1 MDARPSWRPAASGLP
16 PALDCGQHGNM
27 RRQRCHNQVM
37 ERPEPSLA
45 AAALLTVSYRLAAPA
60 RIAAMLLGLA
70 AAAGALAIAEG
81 PGRSTTYAGR
91 SAAGAALTLCARL
104 ALMAAGLVI
113 CLGPRPRRTGDL
125 ALLAGFT
132 WFAPVWAAWQNGP
145 PLIPSLAMA
154 LGGFTFPLI
163 VHLVLAYPDGR
174 ASPAPARALIAAAY
188 VQALLA
194 VAVLAL
200 FRDPYLDPSCLANCN
215 VNIFLVRSLPSL
227 AHAAGIADRWFA
239 AAAAVAFIAICAAR
253 LAAGSRPARRRLIPV
268 AVPAIMFAAV
278 VAARAVALQRTTV
291 EDPFN
296 AALFAIFAVASA
308 AIVFLAAGLIS
319 GVVRARAERRA
330 IARIAVNLGEAP
342 DPGSLQSAL
351 AEALHDP
358 ELRIAYWLPGA
369 QRYVDASGEAVPE
382 PTAQS
387 GGTVT
392 RLMRSG
398 QTIAAITHS
407 GAASG
412 LESHLGPAIA
422 LGLENERLQAEL
434 LAQLGELRAS
444 RARIV
449 ETADAERRRLERD
462 LHDGAQ
468 QRLLALS
475 YDIRLSRA
483 SAEADSGTAAEM
495 ALATAME
502 QTGAAL
508 EELREL
514 AHGIY
519 PAVLAEAGV
528 APALATLAD
537 TAPLPVQILHADDR
551 RYPAPVEA
559 AAYFTVAEAVDDAI
573 RRGADR
579 AAVTVAH
586 EGGQLVVTVEDNG
599 TDRDAPMVTLA
610 DRVGAL
616 GGSLSIMETA

>member
-1 MDARPSWRPAASGLP
+1 
-16 PALDCGQHGNM
+16 
-27 RRQRCHNQVM
+27 M
-37 ERPEPSLA
+37 ERLEPPLA

-60 RIAAMLLGLA
+60 RIAAMLLGLG
-70 AAAGALAIAEG
+70 AAAGALAVAEG
-81 PGRSTTYAGR
+81 PGRSTTYAGS
-91 SAAGAALTLCARL
+91 SATGAALTMSAGL
-104 ALMAAGLVI
+104 ALIAAGLVI
-113 CLGPRPRRTGDL
+113 SLGPRPRRTGDL

-163 VHLVLAYPDGR
+163 VHLVLAYPGGR
-174 ASPAPARALIAAAY
+174 ASSAPARALIAAAY
-188 VQALLA
+188 AEALLA
-194 VAVLAL
+194 AAVLAL
-200 FRDPYLDPSCLANCN
+200 FRDPYLDPGCLANCN
-215 VNIFLVRSLPSL
+215 VNIFLVHPLPSL
-227 AHAAGIADRWFA
+227 AHAAGIADHWFTA
-239 AAAAVAFIAICAAR
+239 AAAAALIAVCAAR
-253 LAAGSRPARRRLIPV
+253 LVAGSRPARRRLMPV
-268 AVPAIMFAAV
+268 AVPAIMFAGA
-278 VAARAVALQRTTV
+278 VAARAIALQRTTV

-308 AIVFLAAGLIS
+308 AIIFLAAGLIL
-319 GVVRARAERRA
+319 GVARSRAERRA
-330 IARIAVNLGEAP
+330 IARIAANLGEAP
-342 DPGSLQSAL
+342 SPGSLQTAL

-369 QRYVDASGEAVPE
+369 RRYVDASGHAVPE
-382 PTAQS
+382 PAAKP

-398 QTIAAITHS
+398 RTVAAVTHAGS
-407 GAASG
+407 APG
-412 LESHLGPAIA
+412 LDSHIGPAIT

-434 LAQLGELRAS
+434 LAQLEELRAS

-449 ETADAERRRLERD
+449 ETADAERRGLERD

-475 YDIRLSRA
+475 YDIRLARA
-483 SAEADSGTAAEM
+483 SAEADGDTAAQM
-495 ALATAME
+495 TLAAAME
-502 QTGAAL
+502 ETGAAL

-519 PAVLAEAGV
+519 PAVLAEAGLG
-528 APALATLAD
+528 PALATLAD
-537 TAPLPVQILHADDR
+537 TAPLPVQILQADNR

-559 AAYFTVAEAVDDAI
+559 AAYFTVAEAIDDAA

-586 EGGQLVVTVEDNG
+586 EGGRLVVTVEDNG
-599 TDRDAPMVTLA
+599 TGRDSPMVTLT

-616 GGSLSIMETA
+616 GGSLYLKETVCRAEIPCALS

>member
-1 MDARPSWRPAASGLP
+1 MERLWPRLAVPARP
-16 PALDCGQHGNM
+16 ALA
-27 RRQRCHNQVM
+27 V
-37 ERPEPSLA
+37 PSH
-45 AAALLTVSYRLAAPA
+45 LAAPA
-60 RIAAMLLGLA
+60 RLAAGLAGLA
-70 AAAGALAIAEG
+70 AAAGALAVAEG

-91 SAAGAALTLCARL
+91 SAAGAALTMCAGL
-104 ALMAAGLVI
+104 ALIAAGLVI

-125 ALLAGFT
+125 ALLAGLT
-132 WFAPVWAAWQNGP
+132 WFAPVWAAWQGGP

-163 VHLVLAYPDGR
+163 AHLVLAYPGGR
-174 ASPAPARALIAAAY
+174 ASPAPARALIAASY
-188 VQALLA
+188 VEALLA
-194 VAVLAL
+194 AAVLAL
-200 FRDPYLDPSCLANCN
+200 VRDPYLDPGCLANCN
-215 VNIFLVRSLPSL
+215 VNVFLVGSLPSL

-475 YDIRLSRA
+475 YDIRLARA

-519 PAVLAEAGV
+519 PAVLAEAGL

-537 TAPLPVQILHADDR
+537 TAPLPVQILQADDR

-559 AAYFTVAEAVDDAI
+559 AAYFTVAEAVDDAA
-573 RRGADR
+573 RRGADH

-586 EGGQLVVTVEDNG
+586 EGGRLVVTVEDNG
-599 TDRDAPMVTLA
+599 TGRDAPMIALA

-616 GGSLSIMETA
+616 DGSLYLKQTGCRAEIPCASS

>member
-1 MDARPSWRPAASGLP
+1 MERLWPRLAVPARP
-16 PALDCGQHGNM
+16 ALA
-27 RRQRCHNQVM
+27 V
-37 ERPEPSLA
+37 PS
-45 AAALLTVSYRLAAPA
+45 RLAAPA
-60 RIAAMLLGLA
+60 RLAAGLAGLA
-70 AAAGALAIAEG
+70 AAAGALAVAEG

-91 SAAGAALTLCARL
+91 SAAGAALTMCAGL
-104 ALMAAGLVI
+104 ALIAAGLVI
-113 CLGPRPRRTGDL
+113 CLGPRPRRIGDL
-125 ALLAGFT
+125 AVLAGFT
-132 WFAPVWAAWQNGP
+132 WFAPVWAAWQGGP
-145 PLIPSLAMA
+145 PLVPSLAMA

-163 VHLVLAYPDGR
+163 VHLVLAYPGGR

-188 VQALLA
+188 VEALLA
-194 VAVLAL
+194 ATVLAL

-215 VNIFLVRSLPSL
+215 VNVYLVRSLPSL
-227 AHAAGIADRWFA
+227 AHAVEITDRWFA

-268 AVPAIMFAAV
+268 AVPAIMFAAA

-308 AIVFLAAGLIS
+308 AIVLLAAGLILGVARS
-319 GVVRARAERRA
+319 GAERRA

-342 DPGSLQSAL
+342 SPGSLQSAL
-351 AEALHDP
+351 AEVLHDP

-369 QRYVDASGEAVPE
+369 RRYVDASGHAVPE
-382 PTAQS
+382 PAATS

-398 QTIAAITHS
+398 RTVAAITHAGS
-407 GAASG
+407 APG
-412 LESHLGPAIA
+412 LDTHIGPAIA

-434 LAQLGELRAS
+434 LARLGQLRAS

-449 ETADAERRRLERD
+449 ETADAERRTLERD

-475 YDIRLSRA
+475 YDIRLARA
-483 SAEADSGTAAEM
+483 SAEADGDTAAQM
-495 ALATAME
+495 TLAAAME
-502 QTGAAL
+502 ETGAAL

-537 TAPLPVQILHADDR
+537 TAPLPVQILQADDR

-559 AAYFTVAEAVDDAI
+559 AAYFTVAEAVDDAA

-579 AAVTVAH
+579 AVVTVAP
-586 EGGQLVVTVEDNG
+586 EGGRLVVTVEDNG
-599 TDRDAPMVTLA
+599 TDRDAPMIALA

-616 GGSLSIMETA
+616 DGSLYLKQTACRAEIPCA

>member
-1 MDARPSWRPAASGLP
+1 MERLWPRLAVHARPALAVP
-16 PALDCGQHGNM
+16 P
-27 RRQRCHNQVM
+27 
-37 ERPEPSLA
+37 
-45 AAALLTVSYRLAAPA
+45 RLAAPA
-60 RIAAMLLGLA
+60 RLAAGLAGLA
-70 AAAGALAIAEG
+70 AAAGALAVAEG

-91 SAAGAALTLCARL
+91 SAAGAALTMCAGL
-104 ALMAAGLVI
+104 ALIAAGLVI
-113 CLGPRPRRTGDL
+113 CLDPRPRRTGGL
-125 ALLAGFT
+125 ALLAGLT
-132 WFAPVWAAWQNGP
+132 WFAPVWAAWQGGP
-145 PLIPSLAMA
+145 PLVPSLAMA

-163 VHLVLAYPDGR
+163 VHLVLAYPGGR

-188 VQALLA
+188 VEALLA
-194 VAVLAL
+194 ATVLAL

-215 VNIFLVRSLPSL
+215 VNVFLVRSLPSL
-227 AHAAGIADRWFA
+227 AHAVEIADRWFA
-239 AAAAVAFIAICAAR
+239 AAAAVAFITICAAR
-253 LAAGSRPARRRLIPV
+253 LVAGSRPARRRLLPV
-268 AVPAIMFAAV
+268 AVPAIMFAAE

-308 AIVFLAAGLIS
+308 AIVLLAAGLILGVARS
-319 GVVRARAERRA
+319 GAERRA

-342 DPGSLQSAL
+342 SPGSLQSAL
-351 AEALHDP
+351 AEVLHDP

-369 QRYVDASGEAVPE
+369 RRYVDASGHAVPE
-382 PTAQS
+382 PAATS
-387 GGTVT
+387 GGMVT

-398 QTIAAITHS
+398 RTVAAITHAGS
-407 GAASG
+407 APG
-412 LESHLGPAIA
+412 LDTHIGPAIA

-434 LAQLGELRAS
+434 LARLGELRAS

-475 YDIRLSRA
+475 YDIRLARA
-483 SAEADSGTAAEM
+483 SAEADGDTAAQM
-495 ALATAME
+495 TLAAATE
-502 QTGAAL
+502 ETGAAL

-537 TAPLPVQILHADDR
+537 TAPLPVQILQADDR

-559 AAYFTVAEAVDDAI
+559 AAYFTVTEAVDDAA

-579 AAVTVAH
+579 AVVTVAH
-586 EGGQLVVTVEDNG
+586 EGGRLVVTVEDNG
-599 TDRDAPMVTLA
+599 TDRDAPMIALA

-616 GGSLSIMETA
+616 DGSLSFKQTGCRAEIPCA

>member
-1 MDARPSWRPAASGLP
+1 MERLWPRLAVPARP
-16 PALDCGQHGNM
+16 ALA
-27 RRQRCHNQVM
+27 V
-37 ERPEPSLA
+37 PS
-45 AAALLTVSYRLAAPA
+45 RLAAPA
-60 RIAAMLLGLA
+60 RFAAGLAGLA
-70 AAAGALAIAEG
+70 AAAGALAVAEG
-81 PGRSTTYAGR
+81 PGRSTTYAGS
-91 SAAGAALTLCARL
+91 SAAGAVLAVCAGL
-104 ALMAAGLVI
+104 GLVAAGLVI
-113 CLGPRPRRTGDL
+113 CLGRRPRRTGDL

-145 PLIPSLAMA
+145 PLIPSLAA
-154 LGGFTFPLI
+154 VVGGFTFPLI
-163 VHLVLAYPDGR
+163 LHLVLSFPAGR
-174 ASPAPARALIAAAY
+174 ASSAPVRALIAVTYAE
-188 VQALLA
+188 ALLA
-194 VAVLAL
+194 AAVLAL
-200 FRDPYLDPSCLANCN
+200 FRDPYIDPGCLANCN
-215 VNIFLVRSLPSL
+215 VNIFLVHSLPSL
-227 AHAAGIADRWFA
+227 ARAAGIADRWFA
-239 AAAAVAFIAICAAR
+239 AAAAAGLIAICAAR
-253 LAAGSRPARRRLIPV
+253 LVAGSRPARRRLLPV
-268 AVPAIMFAAV
+268 AVPAIMFAGA

-308 AIVFLAAGLIS
+308 AIIFLAAGLILGVARS
-319 GVVRARAERRA
+319 GAERRA

-342 DPGSLQSAL
+342 APGSLQTAL
-351 AEALHDP
+351 AQALHDP

-369 QRYVDASGEAVPE
+369 QRYVDASGHAVPE
-382 PTAQS
+382 PAAKP

-392 RLMRSG
+392 RLMRNG
-398 QTIAAITHS
+398 RTVAAVSHA
-407 GAASG
+407 GAAPG
-412 LESHLGPAIA
+412 LDSHLGPAIT

-434 LAQLGELRAS
+434 LAQLEELRAS

-475 YDIRLSRA
+475 YDIRLARA
-483 SAEADSGTAAEM
+483 SAEADGDTAAQM
-495 ALATAME
+495 TLATATDE
-502 QTGAAL
+502 TGAAL

-519 PAVLAEAGV
+519 PAVLAEAGL

-537 TAPLPVQILHADDR
+537 TAPLPVQILQADNR

-559 AAYFTVAEAVDDAI
+559 AAYFTVAEAIDDAA

-586 EGGQLVVTVEDNG
+586 EDGQLVVTVEDNG
-599 TDRDAPMVTLA
+599 TGRDSPMVTLT

-616 GGSLSIMETA
+616 GGSLYLKQTACRAEIPCASS

>member
-1 MDARPSWRPAASGLP
+1 
-16 PALDCGQHGNM
+16 
-27 RRQRCHNQVM
+27 M
-37 ERPEPSLA
+37 EHPEPPLA
-45 AAALLTVSYRLAAPA
+45 AAALLTVSHRLAAPA
-60 RIAAMLLGLA
+60 RIAAMLLGLG
-70 AAAGALAIAEG
+70 AAAGALAVAEG
-81 PGRSTTYAGR
+81 PGRATTYAGS
-91 SAAGAALTLCARL
+91 SAAGGALTMCAGL
-104 ALMAAGLVI
+104 GLVAAGLVI
-113 CLGPRPRRTGDL
+113 CLGPRPRRIGDL

-145 PLIPSLAMA
+145 PLIPSLAMVV
-154 LGGFTFPLI
+154 GGFTFPLI
-163 VHLVLAYPDGR
+163 LHLVLAYPGGR
-174 ASPAPARALIAAAY
+174 AGSAPARVLIAAAY
-188 VQALLA
+188 VEALLA
-194 VAVLAL
+194 AAVLAL
-200 FRDPYLDPSCLANCN
+200 FRDPYLDPGCLANCN
-215 VNIFLVRSLPSL
+215 VNAFLVRSLPSL
-227 AHAAGIADRWFA
+227 ARAAGIADRWFTA
-239 AAAAVAFIAICAAR
+239 AAAAGLIAICTAR
-253 LAAGSRPARRRLIPV
+253 LVAGSRPARRRLLPV
-268 AVPAIMFAAV
+268 AVPAIMFAAA
-278 VAARAVALQRTTV
+278 VAARAIALLRTTV

-308 AIVFLAAGLIS
+308 AIILLAAGLIL
-319 GVVRARAERRA
+319 GVARSRAGRRA
-330 IARIAVNLGEAP
+330 IARIAVNLDEAP
-342 DPGSLQSAL
+342 APGSLQTAL

-369 QRYVDASGEAVPE
+369 RRYVDASGHAMSE
-382 PTAQS
+382 PAAKS

-392 RLMRSG
+392 RVTRSG
-398 QTIAAITHS
+398 RTVAAVSHAGS
-407 GAASG
+407 ASG
-412 LESHLGPAIA
+412 LESHIGPAIT

-434 LAQLGELRAS
+434 LAQLEELRAS

-449 ETADAERRRLERD
+449 ENADAERRRLERD

-475 YDIRLSRA
+475 YDIRLA
-483 SAEADSGTAAEM
+483 SASAAAGGDTAAQM
-495 ALATAME
+495 TLATAME
-502 QTGAAL
+502 ETGAAL

-519 PAVLAEAGV
+519 PAVLTEAGV

-537 TAPLPVQILHADDR
+537 TAPLPVQILRADER

-559 AAYFTVAEAVDDAI
+559 AAYFTVAEAVDDAA

-616 GGSLSIMETA
+616 GGSLSIMETACRAEIPCASS

>member
-1 MDARPSWRPAASGLP
+1 MERLWPRLAVPARP
-16 PALDCGQHGNM
+16 ALA
-27 RRQRCHNQVM
+27 V
-37 ERPEPSLA
+37 PS
-45 AAALLTVSYRLAAPA
+45 RLAAGLA
-60 RIAAMLLGLA
+60 GLA
-70 AAAGALAIAEG
+70 AAAGALAVAEG
-81 PGRSTTYAGR
+81 PGRSTTYAGS
-91 SAAGAALTLCARL
+91 SAAGAALTLSAGL
-104 ALMAAGLVI
+104 ALIAAGLVI
-113 CLGPRPRRTGDL
+113 CLGRRTRRAGDL

-145 PLIPSLAMA
+145 PLIPSAAMA

-163 VHLVLAYPDGR
+163 LHLVLAYPAGR
-174 ASPAPARALIAAAY
+174 ASSAPARALIAAAY
-188 VQALLA
+188 AEALLTA
-194 VAVLAL
+194 AVLAL

-215 VNIFLVRSLPSL
+215 VNAFLVRSLPSL
-227 AHAAGIADRWFA
+227 ARAAGIADRWFA
-239 AAAAVAFIAICAAR
+239 AAAAAALIAICAAR
-253 LAAGSRPARRRLIPV
+253 LAAGSRPARRRLLPV
-268 AVPAIMFAAV
+268 AVPAIMFAAA

-296 AALFAIFAVASA
+296 AALFTIFAAASA
-308 AIVFLAAGLIS
+308 AIILLATGLIS
-319 GVVRARAERRA
+319 AVARARAERRA

-342 DPGSLQSAL
+342 PLGSLQSAL
-351 AEALHDP
+351 AETLHDP
-358 ELRIAYWLPGA
+358 DLRIAYWLPGA
-369 QRYVDASGEAVPE
+369 QRYVDASGHAVPE
-382 PTAQS
+382 PAATS

-398 QTIAAITHS
+398 RTVAAITHS
-407 GAASG
+407 GAAPG
-412 LESHLGPAIA
+412 LDSHIGPAIA

-434 LAQLGELRAS
+434 LAQLGQLRAS

-475 YDIRLSRA
+475 YDIRLARA
-483 SAEADSGTAAEM
+483 GAEGDGDTAAQM
-495 ALATAME
+495 TLATAVE

-537 TAPLPVQILHADDR
+537 TAPLPVQILRADDR
-551 RYPAPVEA
+551 RYPAPAEA
-559 AAYFTVAEAVDDAI
+559 AAYFTVAEAIDDAAG
-573 RRGADR
+573 RGADH
-579 AAVTVAH
+579 AAVTVAYQ
-586 EGGQLVVTVEDNG
+586 GGRLVVTVEDNG
-599 TDRDAPMVTLA
+599 TSRDSPMVTLA

-616 GGSLSIMETA
+616 GGTLYLKQTVCRAEIPCASS